1 MKKVLSGVALGV
13 IVALG
18 TASSAYADYPT
29 RAVTVVVP
37 YPAGGT
43 TDVLGRI
50 VAEQLS
56 KRLGQPFVVENRPG
70 GGGSVGMAAVAQM
83 EPDGYTLI
91 MGSILTQGIHPAA
104 RDDLPYDPVGDF
116 TPISLIAN
124 TPNVFLANVDSQFES
139 VADVIVYAQEN
150 PGELNFGST
159 SVTGSPHM
167 SGELL
172 KALAGIDMEHIPYQ
186 GGGPLLAALM
196 GGEVELGF
204 DNLPSAS
211 GHIRAG
217 SLRALAVTTPERWPE
232 NPEIPTFQEEGVE
245 GYDVSAWFGLLA
257 PAGTPD
263 DVVAVLET
271 ALGEAFAEEAV
282 VNRLMELGAES
293 VGSTSTEFSKRIA
306 DENVRWKSVV
316 ETVNLDLN

>member
-1 MKKVLSGVALGV
+1 MRKFLSGAALGI

-18 TASSAYADYPT
+18 TASNAYADYPT

-56 KRLGQPFVVENRPG
+56 VRLGQPFVVENRPG
-70 GGGSVGMAAVAQM
+70 GGGSVGMAAVAQL

-91 MGSILTQGIHPAA
+91 MGNILTQGIHPAV
-104 RDDLPYDPVGDF
+104 RDDLPYDPVRDF

-124 TPNVFLANVDSQFES
+124 TPNVLLANVDSQFES
-139 VADVIVYAQEN
+139 VADVIRYAEEN
-150 PGELNFGST
+150 PGMLNFGST
-159 SVTGSPHM
+159 GVTSSNHM

-172 KALAGIDMEHIPYQ
+172 RAITGIEMEHIPYQ
-186 GGGPLLAALM
+186 GGGPLLAALL
-196 GGEVELGF
+196 GGEVEIGF

-263 DVVAVLET
+263 NVVAILES
-271 ALGEAFAEEAV
+271 AIGEAFAEEAV
-282 VNRLMELGAES
+282 INRLLELGAES
-293 VGSTSTEFSKRIA
+293 IGSSSAEFAQRIA
-306 DENVRWKSVV
+306 DENVRWRSVV
-316 ETVNLDLN
+316 ESVDISLD

>member
-1 MKKVLSGVALGV
+1 MKKLLSGVALGV

-18 TASSAYADYPT
+18 TATAAYADYPD

-56 KRLGQPFVVENRPG
+56 ERLGQPFVVENRPG

-91 MGSILTQGIHPAA
+91 MGSILTQGIHPAV

-139 VADVIVYAQEN
+139 VADVIAYAQEN

-232 NPEIPTFQEEGVE
+232 NPEIPTFEEEGVE

-271 ALGEAFAEEAV
+271 ALGAAFAEEAV

-293 VGSTSTEFSKRIA
+293 VGSSSAEFSQRIA
-306 DENVRWKSVV
+306 DENVRWRSVV
-316 ETVNLDLN
+316 ETVDINLN